1 MNEEEHSSNKNV
13 VSCRN
18 CEKAI
23 KKEVKFCPSCGQ
35 KNANGKVRVFTYI
48 AELFNL
54 VFNIEGKLFT
64 TLRDIFIP
72 GKLTIEYFKGKR
84 IRYFHP
90 LRLFIVLAALLL
102 AAITFSLKDE
112 LVNSDLLET
121 TTITT
126 ATTIDIVQQIDSFNQ
141 QGLKKQLYDS
151 IAYCSIENFKYN
163 ILGDYEDVPAGSNKI
178 NFNLGNNS
186 INMKGSDMLRYS
198 AEELIEKNN
207 IKGFWAQLLFK
218 QGVKFLNDTKAFG
231 QYLISNSVWLVLL
244 MMPFLALIL
253 KLFYLRHGKYY
264 VEHLVFSLHTHSF
277 IFLLFTLTVLL
288 SYFLNIDAFI
298 GILLLI
304 SVAYLCIALKKYYLQ
319 SWRLTLVKLFSISF
333 CYSILASVFLLLGL
347 VLGIVFF

>member
-1 MNEEEHSSNKNV
+1 MNEEKHNLNKNV

-23 KKEVKFCPSCGQ
+23 EEEMQFCPDCGQ

-102 AAITFSLKDE
+102 AAITFSLND
-112 LVNSDLLET
+112 NDLEQT
-121 TTITT
+121 NNITE

-141 QGLKKQLYDS
+141 KSFKKELYDS
-151 IAYCSIENFKYN
+151 IAYCSIENFKFN
-163 ILGDYEDVPAGSNKI
+163 ILGNYDDVPAGSNKI
-178 NFNLGNNS
+178 NINIGDS
-186 INMKGSDMLRYS
+186 DINMKTTDMLRYS
-198 AEELIEKNN
+198 PDELIEKNN
-207 IKGFWAQLLFK
+207 IKGFWPQLFFK
-218 QGVKFLNDTKAFG
+218 QGVKLLNNTNTFG

-253 KLFYLRHGKYY
+253 KLFYVRQNKYY

-277 IFLLFTLTVLL
+277 VFLLFTLTILL
-288 SYFLNIDAFI
+288 GYFSNTDTFI
-298 GILLLI
+298 GILLLLTA
-304 SVAYLCIALKKYYLQ
+304 AYLCIALKKYYSQ
-319 SWRLTLVKLFSISF
+319 SWKLTLLKFFSISF
-333 CYSILASVFLLLGL
+333 CYSILAAVFLLLGL